1 MNKKYFIA
9 KLIFLALLFTS
20 CTSYY
25 GHREYNEDYRSGTEG
40 VVVSFLNEDF
50 TFYDGD
56 YLNLQLVLQNKGAY
70 DEPAGKIVLSGYDP
84 SILRISDE
92 EIPLPDEFYGKS
104 LYSDEGS
111 TYFASVEED
120 APLSLSLG
128 ETYDATLQASVC
140 YSYQTIATPTV
151 CLLYDPEDTY
161 ICEQEPIALSDQGAP
176 VAVTEVQQTYLQDQ
190 VRFVATLQHV
200 GEGTVLN
207 AYDTDAYNACP
218 FTLERDHLNGVAVS
232 MRISGIGDPSCIP
245 SNNYVRLNSEGRGTI
260 VCTFTLREQ
269 RSYTTPLEITVDY
282 LYLSTIDQ
290 GITIAQRT
298 SSLEREA
305 ADFDSSSGIGAGS
318 NGVSSG
324 SGNDCYCSDANMRKW
339 GGCVCLFID
348 GQTNYCLEG
357 STEIPVSG
365 EEGDTISYRVYGSS
379 TVPRCGD
386 SPSPTASC
394 PFTGITTVPK
404 KLSIYGTT
412 SDGRTVSERCNLV
425 VRS

>member
-1 MNKKYFIA
+1 MKQDLNKMNKKYFIA
-9 KLIFLALLFTS
+9 TLLFLALLFTS

-25 GHREYNEDYRSGTEG
+25 GHREYNDDYRSGTEG

-92 EIPLPDEFYGKS
+92 EIFLPDEFYGKS
-104 LYSDEGS
+104 LYSEEGS
-111 TYFASVEED
+111 TYFVTVEED

-140 YSYQTIATPTV
+140 YSYQTIATQTV

-207 AYDTDAYNACP
+207 AYDTEAYEACP

-232 MRISGIGDPSCIP
+232 MKISGLGEPSCIP

-282 LYLSTIDQ
+282 LYLSTIEQ
-290 GITIAQRT
+290 GITVAQRM
-298 SSLEREA
+298 SSLEQEA
-305 ADFDSSSGIGAGS
+305 ADFDSSY
-318 NGVSSG
+318 
-324 SGNDCYCSDANMRKW
+324 CYCSDANMRKW

-348 GQTNYCLEG
+348 GQTYYCLEG
-357 STEIPVSG
+357 STEIPVSA
-365 EEGDTISYRVYGSS
+365 EEGDSLSYRVYGSS

-394 PFTGITTVPK
+394 PFTGITTVSK

-425 VRS
+425 VKS